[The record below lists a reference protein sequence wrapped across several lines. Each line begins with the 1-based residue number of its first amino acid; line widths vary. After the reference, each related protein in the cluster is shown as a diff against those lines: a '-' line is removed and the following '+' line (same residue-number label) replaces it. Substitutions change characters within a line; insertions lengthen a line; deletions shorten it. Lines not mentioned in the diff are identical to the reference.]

1 VILTLD
7 TTGGSER
14 LKATNTGV
22 EVTGTLTAS
31 TISGVST
38 INGGPTI
45 DSATISGDLTLTGG
59 PGIPNVATLSDV
71 ALPSSTTYYIDSGNV
86 AKLITSDSAEI
97 HINTHDA
104 NFANYIGTS
113 FSIMV
118 QNNGSSVI
126 DIVTKAGK
134 SGDTVFFN
142 SSNSVTISASQLAI
156 ISGMVFDAD
165 NLLINSIHLDSDI
178 TT

>member
-1 VILTLD
+1 
-7 TTGGSER
+7 
-14 LKATNTGV
+14 
-22 EVTGTLTAS
+22 
-31 TISGVST
+31 
-38 INGGPTI
+38 
-45 DSATISGDLTLTGG
+45 
-59 PGIPNVATLSDV
+59 
-71 ALPSSTTYYIDSGNV
+71 
-86 AKLITSDSAEI
+86 
-97 HINTHDA
+97 
-104 NFANYIGTS
+104 
-113 FSIMV
+113 MV